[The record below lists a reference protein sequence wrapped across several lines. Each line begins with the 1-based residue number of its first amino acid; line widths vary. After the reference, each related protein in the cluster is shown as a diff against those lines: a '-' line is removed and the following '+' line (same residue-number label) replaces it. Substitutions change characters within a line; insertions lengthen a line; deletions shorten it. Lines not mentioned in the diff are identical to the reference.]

1 MRWHS
6 EKLGLVSP
14 AEFIPEAE
22 YTGLIYSIGQW
33 VIHNAAQAFCSFSDK
48 VDQGFKMAV
57 NVSALQFQQTGFF
70 RSTELLIKES
80 GMRPE
85 NFHLEITESLLVGNE
100 RRALNKL
107 DRLKALGFG
116 IAIDDFGTGYSSLS
130 YLTRLP
136 IDKLKI
142 DQEFV
147 RQIATDDRYGRIVET
162 IINMSKNLGLE
173 VIAEGVETETQKRF
187 LLNRGCVQFQG
198 YLFSKPVN
206 LDQFKQLLD

>member
-1 MRWHS
+1 
-6 EKLGLVSP
+6 
-14 AEFIPEAE
+14 
-22 YTGLIYSIGQW
+22 
-33 VIHNAAQAFCSFSDK
+33 
-48 VDQGFKMAV
+48 MAV

-116 IAIDDFGTGYSSLS
+116 IAFDDFGTGYSSLS
-130 YLTRLP
+130 FLTRFP
-136 IDKLKI
+136 FDKLKI

-187 LLNRGCVQFQG
+187 
-198 YLFSKPVN
+198 
-206 LDQFKQLLD
+206 